1 MDLLK
6 ISLKNFRNHTN
17 RTFTLSHTTVIVG
30 KNTAGKTNIIEAVY
44 FLSHGKSFRS
54 GKDIDAIEE
63 GKEFARIEGIGSDN
77 STKTNFSIQLIK
89 KTNFSKRFFVND
101 IAKRQHDFTSHL
113 NTTLFEPSDL
123 EALTSS
129 PSKRRTYIDSI
140 LSQTDKKYRLA
151 VSTYDKAL
159 KHRNKMLH
167 LIKEGKKFATP
178 EEFDYWNNLLI
189 TNGQYIT
196 HQREEYVEYLNTA
209 TKTTFPF
216 SVTYDKSIMSQER
229 LDAYFE
235 IEQKVGVTLVGP
247 QRDDFLFFFENTEK
261 PIAEFGSRGEQRLTI
276 LQMKLLEI
284 DYIQQMNQTLPILLL
299 DDIFSELDSKN
310 IEKIIPLIFQCQTII
325 TTTHKEFIPKEFL
338 TDIEILELE

>member
-6 ISLKNFRNHTN
+6 ISLKNFRNHSDC
-17 RTFTLSHTTVIVG
+17 TFTLSHTTVIVG

-63 GKEFARIEGIGSDN
+63 GKEFARIEGVGVEDN
-77 STKTNFSIQLIK
+77 AKTNFSIQLIK
-89 KTNFSKRFFVND
+89 KDHFAKRFFVND

-129 PSKRRTYIDSI
+129 PSKRRAYIDSI
-140 LSQTDKKYRLA
+140 LSQTDKKYRLTL
-151 VSTYDKAL
+151 STYEKAL
-159 KHRNKMLH
+159 RHRNKMLH

-178 EEFDYWNNLLI
+178 EEFDYWNNVLI
-189 TNGQYIT
+189 TNGHYIT
-196 HQREEYVEYLNTA
+196 SQREQYLQYLNSSK
-209 TKTTFPF
+209 KTTFPF
-216 SVTYDKSIMSQER
+216 SVSYDKSIMSQER
-229 LDAYFE
+229 LDSYFE

-284 DYIQQMNQTLPILLL
+284 DYIHTMSQTLPILLL

-325 TTTHKEFIPKEFL
+325 TTTHKEFIPKDFL
-338 TDIEILELE
+338 SKIAIIELE